1 MKIVEISDYDRYNS
15 CVAHGYFGDQEVI
28 RLYEF
33 DEYRMNRAAIKFSDR
48 MWFVGCAPK
57 LIIKF
62 DNGATETFD
71 ELTDGHG
78 HVYSAAVN
86 AAMKRISDLLLSN
99 DEPEPEPETDMP
111 DIF

>member
-1 MKIVEISDYDRYNS
+1 MKIVEISDYDFYNS
-15 CVAHGYFGDQEVI
+15 CVAHGYFGDQDVI

-33 DEYRMNRAAIKFSDR
+33 DEYRIDRAAIEFSDR

-57 LIIKF
+57 LVIRF

-71 ELTDGHG
+71 ELTDRHG
-78 HVYSAAVN
+78 NVRRAAVK
-86 AAMKRISDLLLSN
+86 AAMKRISNLLLSN
-99 DEPEPEPETDMP
+99 DEPEPETDMP